1 MAAQPSNSTGH
12 ERELRCIIS
21 IIPPKIEFRRR
32 ESPQFPLE
40 LHNGDGGGDRDDNED
55 DEEDQDRDGDDDKD
69 GDEDPTVCLSLET
82 HISSV

>member
-1 MAAQPSNSTGH
+1 MAAQPSNGTGH

-40 LHNGDGGGDRDDNED
+40 LHDEDGDG
-55 DEEDQDRDGDDDKD
+55 D
-69 GDEDPTVCLSLET
+69 GDEDEDEDEDEDQDEDEDEEPTVCLSLET